1 MQFNEIGEQLR
12 AFRQE
17 SGLRAEEIAARIG
30 VSRAALYRYE
40 KGEVIKLD
48 TVKRLAELLKIS
60 PLALLGVGIE
70 YYSRSAGFL
79 ERLRQVEETAD
90 QILQVEGP
98 VSYLITSED
107 YDSTLRNV
115 FAEIAERAAPAGQAA
130 ALRATAEQVLR
141 IVGLRKR
148 SYRERRPAI
157 IALLSAPAVERFL
170 AEGVAGSIAL
180 SEPLRR
186 RCRDIAAGEIE
197 RIVSLIESEPI
208 GLQFGLLPGPGP
220 VGAFMV
226 LRGRDRST
234 LALNPFRLDV
244 HPLESSGV
252 AMIIAAEEP
261 VAAHQRAAELLW
273 QGAAKGAPAVARLR
287 EMLAAVR

>member
-1 MQFNEIGEQLR
+1 MRFNEIGEQLR

-70 YYSRSAGFL
+70 YYSRAAGFL

-98 VSYLITSED
+98 VCYLTATEEYDLALSEA
-107 YDSTLRNV
+107 
-115 FAEIAERAAPAGQAA
+115 FAEVAERAAPPGQAA
-130 ALRATAEQVLR
+130 GLRATAEQVLG
-141 IVGLRKR
+141 ILGLRKR
-148 SYRERRPAI
+148 SYVQRRPGI
-157 IALLSAPAVERFL
+157 IALLSAPAVQRFL
-170 AEGVAGSIAL
+170 ADGVAGAIEL
-180 SEPLRR
+180 PERLRR
-186 RCRDIAAGEIE
+186 RCRDVAAGEIQH
-197 RIVSLIESEPI
+197 IVSLMESEPI
-208 GLQFGLLPGPGP
+208 GLQFGLLTGPGP

-226 LRGRDRST
+226 LRGRDRTT
-234 LALNPFRLDV
+234 LALNPFRLDL
-244 HPLESSGV
+244 HPLEPTGV
-252 AMIIAAEEP
+252 AMITSADEP
-261 VAAHQRAAELLW
+261 VGAHQRAAELLW
-273 QGAAKGAPAVARLR
+273 QDAVKGVAAVARLQ
-287 EMLAAVR
+287 EMLAAAR